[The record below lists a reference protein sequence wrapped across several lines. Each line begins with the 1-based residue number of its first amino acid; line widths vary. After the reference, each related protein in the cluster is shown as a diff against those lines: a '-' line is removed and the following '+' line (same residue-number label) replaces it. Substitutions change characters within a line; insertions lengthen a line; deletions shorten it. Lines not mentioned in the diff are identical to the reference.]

1 MKTERRCRLACQQ
14 RGAAALC
21 YAVGGLGSVGGERG
35 GGHPIKQRC
44 HRRVWHIWEMKEEH
58 NTPY

>member
-35 GGHPIKQRC
+35 GG
-44 HRRVWHIWEMKEEH
+44 
-58 NTPY
+58 TPHKAALSSPSVAYLGDEGRT